1 MPLYK
6 LELSSSRDH
15 SSTNWNSDLHWNFS
29 FSWIFLGVHCTEER
43 IPVYSRTNQNS
54 NLHQEKLSINRM
66 LIFKN
71 QLKKFLTENIFKS
84 NGTVS
89 LSVTTGFENIF
100 CCDNNYVQMEKASLG
115 LNTFNSYHP
124 TTNAPFQLKPLDRIV

>member
-1 MPLYK
+1 
-6 LELSSSRDH
+6 
-15 SSTNWNSDLHWNFS
+15 
-29 FSWIFLGVHCTEER
+29 
-43 IPVYSRTNQNS
+43 
-54 NLHQEKLSINRM
+54 M

-71 QLKKFLTENIFKS
+71 QLKNFTTENIFKS